1 MDVIDITLEN
11 CHGISKLKT
20 QELNFSKKSVCLIY
34 APNGTM
40 KTSFANT
47 FNDLCNNIKPLNKI
61 TNNSYNYK
69 IKIKKNMNDK
79 FHLIK
84 SPDDFKKNIFVV
96 KSMDEN
102 YNFNHVS
109 KLLVNENLKK
119 KYDDI
124 YNNINKAENALIKI
138 LAKKSGLK
146 KDDLKDILLKD
157 FNKYNFLELLFSLMD
172 NHSEEFEDYSYLKYN
187 ELFNDKTQDIWN
199 NDKIMNNFKKF
210 SSKYMELLSN
220 SLIFRDNFT
229 HNNLEKIAKDLDKN
243 NFFEANHKII
253 LNNENNLKERK
264 LDSVYSSSDE
274 LIRKINQEKNKIFA
288 NSEIKKVFDSLDK
301 TFEKNGVLK
310 KFRDVLTNNP
320 LIISKILDNEVLFKQ
335 KLWKS
340 YIFDNNDEYVNLI
353 KLYEC
358 SKLEINS
365 IIEDAKKEHEIWKD
379 VINLFNERFFSFPFN
394 LEISNQQDVI
404 LNNEIPVIQFIYKK
418 DNTKKKTHSEI
429 NEFLSSGEKRAIYI
443 LNILFNLKVQE
454 TDLEDSDINSKLL
467 IIDDI
472 ADSFDY
478 QNKYAII
485 EYLKDIS
492 ENDKFKMIILTH
504 NFDFFR
510 TVKSRLNTI
519 NYFAV
524 KKGSE
529 ISFKKDKLHINPVKR
544 LCDSLN
550 EKFDNKTFL
559 VLIPFIRNI
568 MELQGKNN
576 EFEELTKL
584 LHIKSET
591 KYKTVNDFKDIY
603 CLMGIKLEDNLEENI
618 YNMIKKE
625 AEIIHLDEN
634 NTFEV
639 LKNKIILS
647 IAIRLLTEEFI
658 LNKISDET
666 DDFHYNQTYKL
677 IDLYMEK
684 YDDNYEVFERVKLMT
699 SENIH
704 VNSFMYEPL
713 IDMDD
718 GYLMQLYRDIK
729 GLK

>member
-1 MDVIDITLEN
+1 
-11 CHGISKLKT
+11 
-20 QELNFSKKSVCLIY
+20 
-34 APNGTM
+34 
-40 KTSFANT
+40 
-47 FNDLCNNIKPLNKI
+47 
-61 TNNSYNYK
+61 
-69 IKIKKNMNDK
+69 MNDK

-264 LDSVYSSSDE
+264 FDSVYSSSDE
-274 LIRKINQEKNKIFA
+274 LIRKINQEKNKIFD

-379 VINLFNERFFSFPFN
+379 VNLFNERFFSFPFN

-454 TDLEDSDINSKLL
+454 TDLEDSNINSKLL